1 MSARM
6 ADAMID
12 RSMNDESFL
21 AKVRSDPEAVVEEYD
36 LDGDA
41 ADAVAARDEEAAVD
55 VFSIET
61 STVVIIVVV

>member
-1 MSARM
+1 M

>member
-1 MSARM
+1 
-6 ADAMID
+6 MID

-21 AKVRSDPEAVVEEYD
+21 AKVRSDPGAVVEEYD

-41 ADAVAARDEEAAVD
+41 ADAVTARDEETAVD

-61 STVVIIVVV
+61 STVVVIVVV